1 VTVFRAAAPRGIA
14 AWLRLPALLAL
25 SLLVAGCAQVGTNNI
40 TFWDIVWSITFF
52 FFWLLFIWMFIA
64 LFTDV
69 IRRRDLSGLGKA
81 GWIFFMLILPF
92 IGILA
97 YIVTRPTNVPYGG
110 DTTNRLEATGV
121 SAGPTH
127 SNAAG
132 TGSTT
137 DELER
142 LAQLRASGAISE
154 EEFQQLKAS
163 QLTKAS

>member
-1 VTVFRAAAPRGIA
+1 MPRGLA
-14 AWLRLPALLAL
+14 SWVRLPALLAL
-25 SLLVAGCAQVGTNNI
+25 SLLVAGCAQVGTQNI

-52 FFWLLFIWMFIA
+52 FFWLIFIWMFIA

-97 YIVTRPTNVPYGG
+97 YIVTRPATVPYGG
-110 DTTNRLEATGV
+110 GANSLEATGV

-127 SNAAG
+127 SNQAG

-142 LAQLRASGAISE
+142 LANLRASGAITE
-154 EEFQQLKAS
+154 QEFQQLKSS
-163 QLTKAS
+163 QLGSTKAG